1 MADADHA
8 PLWATARGTYNI
20 KVLGPR
26 AVEDRLVAA
35 IGPSGVH
42 TIVVARVPEKRS
54 GVGQSAWLA
63 PYLCLVR
70 DAPLVLSHAPSAAL
84 AEAAVNRLI
93 ADCGLRPRTITI
105 LADYDSLGDN
115 VVDIDAPPGRRAR

>member
-1 MADADHA
+1 M
-8 PLWATARGTYNI
+8 
-20 KVLGPR
+20 
-26 AVEDRLVAA
+26 
-35 IGPSGVH
+35 
-42 TIVVARVPEKRS
+42 VARVPEKRS

-63 PYLCLVR
+63 PYLGLVR

-93 ADCGLRPRTITI
+93 ADRGLRPRTITI

-115 VVDIDAPPGRRAR
+115 VVDIDAPRRRQAR